1 LGEITEKCFFTH
13 EDLYKFVIMEDIAK
27 LVEQIVDKTKEEKNK
42 LEQISRF
49 DETVKML
56 GNMEKSERPTYS
68 FPLTDT
74 LGRQTYSNL
83 NRK

>member
-1 LGEITEKCFFTH
+1 MEKCFFTH
-13 EDLYKFVIMEDIAK
+13 ENLYKFVTMENIAR

-49 DETVKML
+49 DETIKMI
-56 GNMEKSERPTYS
+56 GNLEKSEKPSYS

-74 LGRQTYSNL
+74 LGKQTYSNL
-83 NRK
+83 NKK

>member
-1 LGEITEKCFFTH
+1 MVEITEKCFFTR
-13 EDLYKFVIMEDIAK
+13 ENLYKFVIMENIAK
-27 LVEQIVDKTKEEKNK
+27 LLEQIVEETKEEKNK
-42 LEQISRF
+42 LEQVSKF
-49 DETVKML
+49 EETIKML
-56 GNMEKSERPTYS
+56 GNLEKSEKPTYS

>member
-1 LGEITEKCFFTH
+1 
-13 EDLYKFVIMEDIAK
+13 MENIAK
-27 LVEQIVDKTKEEKNK
+27 LLEQIVQETKEEKNK
-42 LEQISRF
+42 LEQISKF
-49 DETVKML
+49 DETIKML
-56 GNMEKSERPTYS
+56 GNMEKSEKPTYS

>member
-1 LGEITEKCFFTH
+1 
-13 EDLYKFVIMEDIAK
+13 MENIAK
-27 LVEQIVDKTKEEKNK
+27 LLEQIVDKTKEGKNK
-42 LEQISRF
+42 LEQISKF
-49 DETVKML
+49 DETIKML
-56 GNMEKSERPTYS
+56 GLIEKPTYS